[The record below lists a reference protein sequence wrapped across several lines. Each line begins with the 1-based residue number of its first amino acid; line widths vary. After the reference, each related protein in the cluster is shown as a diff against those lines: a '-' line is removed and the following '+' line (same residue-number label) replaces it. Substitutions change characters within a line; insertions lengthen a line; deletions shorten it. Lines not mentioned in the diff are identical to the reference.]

1 MKLEKILY
9 NPSLR
14 LLIGRVSI
22 AGLVYLGT
30 FSLAAI
36 LTAAEYGK
44 VAFTIFITK
53 SVVLSSLG
61 AGQGLIYFLMN
72 DSRDYQKTY
81 LLFSSFSVLVFS
93 TIYFLL
99 YDVSY
104 YLLIF
109 FVAFVGIAEPYLK
122 VRKHFLVSLFPEFFL
137 VFSFLIF
144 FVLSKVF
151 GISNQVLVRPD
162 LYLAVLV
169 FLFAMLYREPL
180 KRFFN
185 ESLLVKASVKKLKNL
200 ILQGFP
206 SYLFNLVFFL
216 FLLTDRTMVGSV
228 YGDEK
233 LGVVMLAYQ
242 LALIAGF
249 VVSAINSKAI
259 IDIGTLMKNRDSRM
273 VPFMIRKITISF
285 SLGLMFLLGILIF
298 VHVLGGRFFSGY
310 EDLIEFVIIYGLG
323 LLVFNIFG
331 SVSPVLFYVRKQI
344 VPAISILISLV
355 ALYCSHKFL
364 PSFGFALLEVEWAA
378 YSVFILSLSV
388 SILYCLSKAK
398 TLADSDEIEGTI

>member
-44 VAFTIFITK
+44 VAFTICITK

-122 VRKHFLVSLFPEFFL
+122 A
-137 VFSFLIF
+137 VFY
-144 FVLSKVF
+144 
-151 GISNQVLVRPD
+151 PH
-162 LYLAVLV
+162 
-169 FLFAMLYREPL
+169 
-180 KRFFN
+180 
-185 ESLLVKASVKKLKNL
+185 
-200 ILQGFP
+200 
-206 SYLFNLVFFL
+206 
-216 FLLTDRTMVGSV
+216 
-228 YGDEK
+228 
-233 LGVVMLAYQ
+233 
-242 LALIAGF
+242 LALPTG
-249 VVSAINSKAI
+249 
-259 IDIGTLMKNRDSRM
+259 
-273 VPFMIRKITISF
+273 
-285 SLGLMFLLGILIF
+285 
-298 VHVLGGRFFSGY
+298 
-310 EDLIEFVIIYGLG
+310 DLV
-323 LLVFNIFG
+323 
-331 SVSPVLFYVRKQI
+331 
-344 VPAISILISLV
+344 
-355 ALYCSHKFL
+355 
-364 PSFGFALLEVEWAA
+364 
-378 YSVFILSLSV
+378 
-388 SILYCLSKAK
+388 
-398 TLADSDEIEGTI
+398 